1 MTMERIKMKTKRARV
16 GRNRRKTAGGKAAPQ
31 PTSRPETPQPLPATQ
46 PDLSPLDFA
55 LRIMRDETQPPALRA
70 SMAKAAMPYLHQ
82 RADGD
87 AAPDDKP
94 AEAPKAPPMSDLELA
109 RRIAH
114 ILGRAQTQSGNPV
127 EKPAKAGDGV
137 SVGAKTF

>member
-1 MTMERIKMKTKRARV
+1 MKTRRAKS
-16 GRNRRKTAGGKAAPQ
+16 GRSTRKAAGHAATAQPQ
-31 PTSRPETPQPLPATQ
+31 TPPVPPASQ

-87 AAPDDKP
+87 APPDDAP
-94 AEAPKAPPMSDLELA
+94 AEAPKMSDLELA

-114 ILGRAQTQSGNPV
+114 ILARAQIQAGNPV
-127 EKPAKAGDGV
+127 EKPAHAGQDRTQHGP
-137 SVGAKTF
+137 VGAKTF